1 MAECSIFWDRILG
14 ITRAVAA
21 AFLVGCTPVWRGK
34 ALAFLSFFWLVG
46 SGSGIRF

>member
-14 ITRAVAA
+14 ITTIVAA
-21 AFLVGCTPVWRGK
+21 ACLVGCGEGK

-46 SGSGIRF
+46 SASGIRF